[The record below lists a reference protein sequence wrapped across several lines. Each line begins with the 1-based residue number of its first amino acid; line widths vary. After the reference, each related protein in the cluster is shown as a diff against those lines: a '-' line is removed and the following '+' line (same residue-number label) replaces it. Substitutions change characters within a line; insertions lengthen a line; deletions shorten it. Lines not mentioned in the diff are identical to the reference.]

1 MFPAAMGL
9 LGLTKEISSE
19 AEVMVWSEIDKAKM
33 FIRTL
38 GDWYA
43 SHPEGIT
50 ESELEKLALGH
61 GLSWK
66 GEGEEVEGKGSD
78 MEREIYEAIAFEA

>member
-9 LGLTKEISSE
+9 LGGVTKEVSGE

-38 GDWYA
+38 GEWYA

-50 ESELEKLALGH
+50 EGQLEKLAIGH
-61 GLSWK
+61 GLAWK
-66 GEGEEVEGKGSD
+66 CEGEGKSTILEEIDAMYGGV
-78 MEREIYEAIAFEA
+78 AVHA